1 MAITKEINLIKTEI
15 VSDYKIIQVLKEIIV
30 KENGIVISKSNLRE
44 VIEPDISLEKL
55 ALQDTEIQN
64 IANSIWNEQIKNSWI
79 AKKAKDLEEAN
90 KPFINN

>member
-15 VSDYKIIQVLKEIIV
+15 VTDYKIIQVLKEIIV
-30 KENGIVISKSNLRE
+30 KENGTVISKSNLRE
-44 VIEPDISLEKL
+44 IIEPDISSEKL

-64 IANSIWNEQIKNSWI
+64 IANSIWNEQIKNAWI

-90 KPFINN
+90 KPFIS